1 MAECPET
8 ERPAESDAITRA
20 EADEQEFTLAPSD
33 GMSEAER
40 LLRSRTY
47 PPVSEGETP
56 PRRGFQ
62 FTVAGLMTMTFFV
75 ALGLA
80 GRSWMPP
87 TLFAGL
93 LGLLMVFCLVWVIA
107 RPPETAAARLVWW
120 GILFAYVVAIL
131 ATLIPTAP

>member
-8 ERPAESDAITRA
+8 ERPAESDAVTRA
-20 EADEQEFTLAPSD
+20 EADEQAFILAPPD

-47 PPVSEGETP
+47 PPVSDGAMP
-56 PRRGFQ
+56 PRRRFQ
-62 FTVAGLMTMTFFV
+62 FTIAGLMTMIFFV

-80 GRSWMPP
+80 GRSWMPS

-93 LGLLMVFCLVWVIA
+93 LGLLTAFCLWWVIA
-107 RPPETAAARLVWW
+107 RPPETSAARLVWW
-120 GILFAYVVAIL
+120 GILLAYIVAIL
-131 ATLIPTAP
+131 ATLIPTAT